1 MMYKH
6 IEDKSYKHLVCI
18 IIGGS
23 EHENHLHGLAHVGE
37 HMCLLPYFEGD
48 KEDKTYSTYGY
59 TCIDHALLYFTS
71 QDEDSLK
78 TIRAMIENK
87 SIVRKDRVEIAK
99 HQVICECSSLNDEI
113 VKKETVVKF
122 VTENK
127 IRNFAAGKVKD
138 IDQITVQDV
147 WKWLDCIIAENR
159 IFFFFLEDLT
169 SDVIDTQIMI
179 RNKTKFFNNRET
191 SIQILYLCEYIKEVC
206 DLDIYIP
213 LEPIF
218 EKKDYLQLIIGENYL
233 ENYLSSFFEIVEVT
247 EKYFSYQERYV
258 LISAKNIQFNKIPI
272 IVTKLRDI
280 SKQDISNSYL
290 SNKTKLYEQ
299 LLELEKEY
307 VADNRSILNSLIRKL
322 VYGVPVL
329 NIGED
334 IALTKVTKN
343 RLSEELI
350 KSLKSKIKIIVK

>member
-6 IEDKSYKHLVCI
+6 IEDISYKHLICI

-23 EHENHLHGLAHVGE
+23 EYENHLHGLAHVGE
-37 HMCLLPYFEGD
+37 HMCLLPYFEGN

-71 QDEDSLK
+71 QNEDSLK

-113 VKKETVVKF
+113 VENETVVKF

-138 IDQITVQDV
+138 IEQITIQDV

-169 SDVIDTQIMI
+169 SDVIDAQIII
-179 RNKTKFFNNRET
+179 RKRKRFFNNRET

-206 DLDIYIP
+206 NLDIYIP
-213 LEPIF
+213 LVPIF

-233 ENYLSSFFEIVEVT
+233 ENYLGSFFEIVEVT

-258 LISAKNIQFNKIPI
+258 LISVKNIQFNKIPV

-280 SKQDISNSYL
+280 SKQDISDSYL
-290 SNKTKLYEQ
+290 SNKIRLYEQ

-307 VADNRSILNSLIRKL
+307 EIDNRSILNSLIKKL

-329 NIGED
+329 NIGTD
-334 IALTKVTKN
+334 MALTQMTEN
-343 RLSEELI
+343 GLSEELV
-350 KSLKSKIKIIVK
+350 KSLKAKMKIIIR